1 MRKQGKYFRKENG
14 AIAALVV
21 VTVLM
26 FVLILGGTYMAI
38 TNLRKKEIPVH
49 EISFFYMETLTF
61 SGFAYMIYVLKICIF
76 IENKKTCK
84 KNHKPFK
91 EEKIWVRL

>member
-38 TNLRKKEIPVH
+38 TNLRKSQLRSDIRVQQ
-49 EISFFYMETLTF
+49 
-61 SGFAYMIYVLKICIF
+61 IYGEAVEDIEGTYEEV
-76 IENKKTCK
+76 IENAT
-84 KNHKPFK
+84 
-91 EEKIWVRL
+91 

>member
-38 TNLRKKEIPVH
+38 TNLRKSQLRSDIRVQQ
-49 EISFFYMETLTF
+49 
-61 SGFAYMIYVLKICIF
+61 IYGEAVED
-76 IENKKTCK
+76 IESVY
-84 KNHKPFK
+84 
-91 EEKIWVRL
+91 EEVIESAT